1 MCILAA
7 GLAAVTLAVLA
18 ARLWWPFDLL
28 THFRLQYLVLAAV
41 LLLAA
46 MAVGARP
53 AALVLVAVLAVHGW
67 AVRDLGLPRSDPA
80 LGSDALPLTV
90 FAANVLAENPRPEAV
105 VAAVR
110 DRRPDIVVLVDARGE
125 RWREPLARL
134 GALYPQAAPDHWA
147 AAAGPVVILSRFP
160 IRHDRLAPR
169 MADRPPYLLT
179 TMTIAE
185 HEVTVVGVHPTSPE
199 PFDGRDSH
207 ARNRQLERLGRH
219 LASIEGPAIVAGDFN
234 TSLWSPHAR
243 ALLTTAGLRP
253 AAAGFGWHATWPL
266 RPALGRVP
274 LDHVLLRGPFAV
286 TGFQSGPPVGSDHL
300 PVAADL
306 RLEKAPADRT

>member
-1 MCILAA
+1 MTILAA

-28 THFRLQYLVLAAV
+28 THFRLQYLAAALAL
-41 LLLAA
+41 LLLA
-46 MAVGARP
+46 MAAGARP
-53 AALVLVAVLAVHGW
+53 AAVLLVVVLAVHGW
-67 AVRDLGLPRSDPA
+67 AVRDLWLPRGDPPLA
-80 LGSDALPLTV
+80 ADALPLTV

-110 DRRPDIVVLVDARGE
+110 DKRPDIVVLVDARGA

-134 GALYPQAAPDHWA
+134 GALYPQAAPDTWA
-147 AAAGPVVILSRFP
+147 AAAGPVVILSRFS
-160 IRHDRLAPR
+160 IRHERLAPR
-169 MADRPPYLLT
+169 TADRPPYLLT
-179 TMTIAE
+179 TMTIAGRA
-185 HEVTVVGVHPTSPE
+185 VTVVGVHPTSPE

-207 ARNRQLERLGRH
+207 ARNRQLDRLGRH
-219 LASIEGPAIVAGDFN
+219 LARIDGPAIVAGDFN

-243 ALLTTAGLRP
+243 ALLRAAGLRP

-266 RPALGRVP
+266 RPALARVP
-274 LDHVLLRGPFAV
+274 LDHVLVRGPIAV
-286 TGFQSGPPVGSDHL
+286 TDFRSGPPVGSDHL